1 MHSSDPDSK
10 ASSKISAARATS
22 KSAEYDVRVKN
33 KEDEVRE
40 REVFSTVEN
49 LISIRDQL
57 KNSFSDTVSQRNII
71 KDRIEL
77 TGFNANSFAE
87 SSIDEL
93 IQLQKLLNSEK
104 SLIISYFELLH
115 QNQRLISY
123 FRLS

>member
-1 MHSSDPDSK
+1 MD
-10 ASSKISAARATS
+10 
-22 KSAEYDVRVKN
+22 
-33 KEDEVRE
+33 
-40 REVFSTVEN
+40 
-49 LISIRDQL
+49 IRDQL

-115 QNQRLISY
+115 QNQRLINY
-123 FRLS
+123 FRLNQ